1 VPTRPPAKRIFLVQG
16 DIYCGAEQAVVS
28 TILGS
33 CVSVCLWDQ
42 GLKLGGINHYVLPI
56 TQSMSEPE
64 NTRYGDVAIDYLYRM
79 MLNLGGRRQKLQAKI
94 YGGASVF
101 PLGGGQATVGDRNVD
116 LALTCM
122 QDYRIPVVAQHTGG
136 GVGRQI
142 SFHTGTGDVV
152 SRELATQ
159 STAVDTL
166 SVALRERR

>member
-1 VPTRPPAKRIFLVQG
+1 MPTRPSAKRVFLVQG

-42 GLKLGGINHYVLPI
+42 GLKLGGINHYVLPVA
-56 TQSMSEPE
+56 QSTSEPE

-79 MLNLGGRRQKLQAKI
+79 MLNLGARSNKLQAKVF
-94 YGGASVF
+94 GGASVF
-101 PLGGGQATVGDRNVD
+101 ALGGGQATVGERNVE
-116 LALTCM
+116 LALQRM
-122 QDYRIPVVAQHTGG
+122 RDYRIPVVAQQTGG

-152 SRELATQ
+152 SRDLATQ

-166 SVALRERR
+166 SVVLRERR